1 MRRFS
6 RGPFGG
12 PFVFLLEFGLEATK
26 QRKRK
31 NCASTDNGVGK
42 YDSSDEF
49 KVFLC
54 ESCLGSF

>member
-1 MRRFS
+1 M
-6 RGPFGG
+6 
-12 PFVFLLEFGLEATK
+12 FLLEFGLEATK